1 MAGGTWSPSS
11 LPTRPGLYANFVAS
25 ATAQISGGVRGT
37 VALALRTYSGG
48 TATAKKFYTVAN
60 ETDAAALFG
69 SANIQPIKF
78 VLQGGAKQVLV
89 YTMPTSPVAQD
100 YIDMRAAFD
109 TRPFNVFVFDAEVS
123 STEQDNTLTWMKN
136 NKSEG
141 KPYTVVFGC
150 VVTADDADPTVGDA
164 RSIRLLDDYAVN
176 LISGVTI
183 AGVTYNSAKYAPYIA
198 GLIAGT
204 PINKAIT
211 YAVVPVDDVTTR
223 LTNTQTKTSLSK
235 GSLVLTN
242 DGEKVKVEQG
252 LTTSVKKI
260 RSQSARQAVL
270 NDVTKTAN
278 DSYIG
283 KIDNNADGQAALIS
297 AVKAYLETLER
308 SNVLTEPAVGLDP
321 QYASVGDSVYLA
333 ISYDEV
339 DSVER
344 IFLTI
349 NV

>member
-1 MAGGTWSPSS
+1 MAGGQWSPSS
-11 LPTRPGLYANFVAS
+11 LPIRPGLYANFVSS
-25 ATAQISGGVRGT
+25 AIAQISGGARGT
-37 VALALRTYSGG
+37 VGMPLKTYTGG

-60 ETDAAALFG
+60 ETDASALFG

-78 VLQGGAKQVLV
+78 ALQGGAKEVLV
-89 YTMPTSPVAQD
+89 YTMPSSPVAQD
-100 YIDMRAAFD
+100 YIDMRTAFD
-109 TRPFNVFVFDAEVS
+109 TRPFNVFVFDSEVS
-123 STEQDNTLTWMKN
+123 STEQDNTLAWVKS
-136 NKSEG
+136 NKTDG
-141 KPYTVVFGC
+141 KHFMAVFGC
-150 VVTADDADPTVGDA
+150 VVAADDNDPSVGDT

-176 LISGVTI
+176 LISGVVIGGTSY
-183 AGVTYNSAKYAPYIA
+183 TSAKYAPYIA

-204 PINKAIT
+204 AINR
-211 YAVVPVDDVTTR
+211 AVMYVVAPVDDVVTR
-223 LTNTQTKTSLSK
+223 FTNTQIKTSLSK

-260 RSQSARQAVL
+260 RAQRARQAVL
-270 NDVTKTAN
+270 NDTTKTAS

-283 KIDNNADGQAALIS
+283 KINNNKDGQAALIS

-308 SNVLTEPAVGLDP
+308 SNVLTNISVGLDP
-321 QYASVGDSVYLA
+321 QYASTGDTVYLA
-333 ISYDEV
+333 ISFTEI
-339 DSVER
+339 DSAER

>member
-1 MAGGTWSPSS
+1 MP
-11 LPTRPGLYANFVAS
+11 LK
-25 ATAQISGGVRGT
+25 
-37 VALALRTYSGG
+37 TYTGG
-48 TATAKKFYTVAN
+48 TATAKKFYTVNN

-78 VLQGGAKQVLV
+78 ALQGGAKEVLV
-89 YTMPTSPVAQD
+89 YTMPASPAVQD
-100 YIDMRAAFD
+100 YIDMRTAYD
-109 TRPFNVFVFDAEVS
+109 TRPFNVFVYDSEVS
-123 STEQDNTLTWMKN
+123 ATEQDNTLTWTKN

-141 KPYTVVFGC
+141 KHYMAVFGC
-150 VVTADDADPTVGDA
+150 VVAADDNDPSVGDT

-183 AGVTYNSAKYAPYIA
+183 GGTNYSSAKYAPYIA

-204 PINKAIT
+204 AINRAIT
-211 YAVVPVDDVTTR
+211 YAVAPVDDVVTR
-223 LTNTQTKTSLSK
+223 FTNTQTKTSLSK

-260 RSQSARQAVL
+260 RQQRTRQAIL
-270 NDVTKTAN
+270 TDLTKTAN

-283 KIDNNADGQAALIS
+283 KIDNNADGQASLIS
-297 AVKAYLETLER
+297 AFKLYLETLAD
-308 SNVLTEPAVGLDP
+308 SNAIGKDGITVELNPQFVSQGDAVFI
-321 QYASVGDSVYLA
+321 AV
-333 ISYDEV
+333 SYDEV
-339 DSVER
+339 DSAER

>member
-1 MAGGTWSPSS
+1 
-11 LPTRPGLYANFVAS
+11 
-25 ATAQISGGVRGT
+25 
-37 VALALRTYSGG
+37 
-48 TATAKKFYTVAN
+48 
-60 ETDAAALFG
+60 
-69 SANIQPIKF
+69 

-141 KPYTVVFGC
+141 KPFWVVFGC
-150 VVTADDADPTVGDA
+150 VVAADDNDPTVGDA
-164 RSIRLLDDYAVN
+164 RSIRLLDDWAVN

-183 AGVTYNSAKYAPYIA
+183 AGVTYNSAKYASYIA

-308 SNVLTEPAVGLDP
+308 SNVLTEPSVGLDP

>member
-1 MAGGTWSPSS
+1 MAGGSWTPSS
-11 LPTRPGLYANFVAS
+11 LPIRPGLYANFVAS
-25 ATAQISGGVRGT
+25 ATAQITGGARGT
-37 VALALRTYSGG
+37 VGMPLKTYSGG

-78 VLQGGAKQVLV
+78 ALQGGAKEVLV
-89 YTMPTSPVAQD
+89 YTMPSSPVAQD
-100 YIDMRAAFD
+100 YIDMRTAYD
-109 TRPFNVFVFDAEVS
+109 TRPFNVFVFDSEVS
-123 STEQDNTLTWMKN
+123 ATEQDNTLTWVKG
-136 NKSEG
+136 NKAEG
-141 KPYTVVFGC
+141 KHYMAVFGC
-150 VVTADDADPTVGDA
+150 VVAADDNDPSVGDT

-176 LISGVTI
+176 LISGVVIGGTS
-183 AGVTYNSAKYAPYIA
+183 YSSAKYAPWVA

-204 PINKAIT
+204 AINRAIT
-211 YAVVPVDDVTTR
+211 YQVAPVDDVVAR
-223 LTNTQTKTSLSK
+223 FTNTQTKTSLSK

-252 LTTSVKKI
+252 LTTSVSKVRKQ
-260 RSQSARQAVL
+260 RARQAIL
-270 NDVTKTAN
+270 NDVTKTAS

-283 KIDNNADGQAALIS
+283 KINNNKDGQAALIS

-308 SNVLTEPAVGLDP
+308 ANVLTNINVGLDT
-321 QYASVGDSVYLA
+321 QNASVGDTVYLA
-333 ISYDEV
+333 ISFTEI
-339 DSVER
+339 DSAER

>member
-1 MAGGTWSPSS
+1 
-11 LPTRPGLYANFVAS
+11 
-25 ATAQISGGVRGT
+25 
-37 VALALRTYSGG
+37 
-48 TATAKKFYTVAN
+48 
-60 ETDAAALFG
+60 
-69 SANIQPIKF
+69 
-78 VLQGGAKQVLV
+78 
-89 YTMPTSPVAQD
+89 
-100 YIDMRAAFD
+100 
-109 TRPFNVFVFDAEVS
+109 
-123 STEQDNTLTWMKN
+123 MKN

-141 KPYTVVFGC
+141 KHFMVVFGC

-211 YAVVPVDDVTTR
+211 YAVVPADDVTTR
-223 LTNTQTKTSLSK
+223 FTNTQTKTSLSK

-252 LTTSVKKI
+252 LTTSISKI
-260 RSQSARQAVL
+260 RKQRARQSIL
-270 NDVTKTAN
+270 NDVTKTASDN
-278 DSYIG
+278 YVG
-283 KIDNNADGQAALIS
+283 KINNNKDGQAALIS

-308 SNVLTEPAVGLDP
+308 SNVLVNPTVGLDP
-321 QYASVGDSVYLA
+321 QYASTGDTVYLS
-333 ISYDEV
+333 ISYSEV
-339 DSVER
+339 DSAER